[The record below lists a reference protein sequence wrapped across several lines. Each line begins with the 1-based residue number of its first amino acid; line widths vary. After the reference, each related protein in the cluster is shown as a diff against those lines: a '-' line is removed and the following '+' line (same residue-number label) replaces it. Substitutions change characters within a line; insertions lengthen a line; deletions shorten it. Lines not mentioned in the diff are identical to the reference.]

1 MSKRPAPRLCA
12 AGVTLRD
19 QLNRRFPKRDKA
31 SDGWI
36 GDASHAA
43 RFSFHNPDPVTGI
56 VHAIDV
62 DEDFGKQGDAMKFAE
77 ELADY
82 CRKGLDGGRI
92 AHIVYEDKVASATAD
107 DWHFRGRG
115 FGHTHH
121 IHISFTKKADYDGK
135 PFDLP
140 IFKVA
145 PAKPKAPERIAVTSR
160 DTWGS
165 LAEKYG
171 NDIASRNG
179 LTFKSPLHAGQILR

>member
-1 MSKRPAPRLCA
+1 MKKAPRLCA

-36 GDASHAA
+36 GDAANAA
-43 RFSFHNPDPVTGI
+43 RFSFHNPDPATGI

-62 DEDFGKQGDAMKFAE
+62 DEDFGKPGDSMKFAE
-77 ELADY
+77 QLADY

-92 AHIVYEDKVASATAD
+92 AHIVYEDKVASATAEN
-107 DWHFRGRG
+107 WKFRGHG
-115 FGHTHH
+115 YGHTHH
-121 IHISFTKKADYDGK
+121 IHISFTDKADADGK

-140 IFKVA
+140 IFKVEA
-145 PAKPKAPERIAVTSR
+145 PKPKQIVVGAR

-165 LAEKYG
+165 LSVKYG
-171 NDIASRNG
+171 SDIAARNG
-179 LTFKSPLHAGQILR
+179 LTFKSPLHAGQVLR